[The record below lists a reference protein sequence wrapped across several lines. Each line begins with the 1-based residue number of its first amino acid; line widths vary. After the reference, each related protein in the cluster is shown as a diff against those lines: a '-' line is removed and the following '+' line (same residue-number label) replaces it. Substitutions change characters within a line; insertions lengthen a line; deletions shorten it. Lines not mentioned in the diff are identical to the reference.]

1 MKTLLWFAVVVAL
14 VLGFGVSSA
23 LAGVEVSAIRY
34 WSAPEHTRI
43 VLDLNQTP
51 YYDMF
56 ELVGPARL
64 VIDLKD
70 ASVRMEY
77 KEVVID
83 DQVVSKVRWGFFK
96 PGLLRVVVDL
106 VQSAETKIF
115 ILKRFQDK
123 PDRLVVDVFRADLEK
138 QEEEKRSTVRHT
150 LPETCVVVI
159 DPGHGGE
166 DPGAIGPSGVM
177 EKTVVLAIAKKICD
191 SLNATAGFKA
201 FLTREKDYFIPL
213 RKRWRIAK
221 QYNADFLVSIHAN
234 ASFNRKKRG
243 AEVYCLS
250 LSGAGQEAARILA
263 EQENSSD
270 LIGGVDLDSCPTEV
284 DSILVEIV
292 QTRTINDGLL
302 LGNATL
308 QELKKTNGVNFPEP
322 LQAGFAVL
330 KAPDI
335 PSILIEAGY
344 LSNPQEEKLLS
355 SASFQTSSAAAI
367 KRGIERFL
375 EKEGAETAQVPV
387 SPARPVHT
395 IVSESGP
402 TGGK

>member
-1 MKTLLWFAVVVAL
+1 MRISLWCAMAVAVV
-14 VLGFGVSSA
+14 FGWSVSSA
-23 LAGVEVSAIRY
+23 FAGVEVSAIRY

-43 VLDLNQTP
+43 VLDLSQPP

-56 ELVGPARL
+56 ELREPARL

-70 ASVRMEY
+70 ASVRMEE

-83 DQVVSKVRWGFFK
+83 DHVVSKVRWGFFK
-96 PGLLRVVVDL
+96 PGLLRVVIDL

-123 PDRLVVDVFRADLEK
+123 PDRLVVDFFRADLEK
-138 QEEEKRSTVRHT
+138 QEEEKRSTVRQT
-150 LPETCVVVI
+150 LPGTRVVVI

-191 SLNATAGFKA
+191 SLNGTSGFKA

-221 QYNADFLVSIHAN
+221 QYNADFFISIHAN

-250 LSGAGQEAARILA
+250 LSGASQEAARILA
-263 EQENSSD
+263 DQENSSD

-284 DSILVEIV
+284 DSILVEMV

-302 LGNATL
+302 LGNALL

-344 LSNPQEEKLLS
+344 LSNHQEEKLLS
-355 SASFQTSSAAAI
+355 SASFQTNSAAAI

-375 EKEGAETAQVPV
+375 HKAGAEAAQG
-387 SPARPVHT
+387 PASLSQPMHS
-395 IVSESGP
+395 IASESAP

>member
-1 MKTLLWFAVVVAL
+1 MKTVCLIATTVAL
-14 VLGFGVSSA
+14 FFCFGTESA
-23 LAGVEVSAIRY
+23 PGAVEVSAIRY

-43 VLDLNQTP
+43 VLDLSQP
-51 YYDMF
+51 AYYDMF

-70 ASVRMEY
+70 ATTKMEG
-77 KEVVID
+77 KEVPIND
-83 DQVVSKVRWGFFK
+83 RVVSKVRWGFFK

-115 ILKRFQDK
+115 SLKRFQDK

-138 QEEEKRSTVRHT
+138 QEEEKRSAFRPA
-150 LPETCVVVI
+150 LPGTRVVVI

-177 EKTVVLAIAKKICD
+177 EKAVVLAIAKKLRD

-201 FLTREKDYFIPL
+201 FLTREKDYFVPL

-221 QYNADFLVSIHAN
+221 QYNADLFVSLHAN
-234 ASFNRKKRG
+234 ASFNRKKKG

-250 LSGAGQEAARILA
+250 LSGASEEAARILA

-270 LIGGVDLDSCPTEV
+270 LIGGVDLESCSSEV
-284 DSILVEIV
+284 NSILVEMV
-292 QTRTINDGLL
+292 QTSTINDSLL
-302 LGNATL
+302 LADATL
-308 QELKKTNGVNFPEP
+308 QELRKTNGVNFPQP

-335 PSILIEAGY
+335 PSVLIEVGY
-344 LSNPQEEKLLS
+344 LSNPQEETQLS
-355 SASFQTSSAAAI
+355 RDSFQTLTAAAL
-367 KRGIERFL
+367 KRGIERFFQ
-375 EKEGAETAQVPV
+375 KAAGT
-387 SPARPVHT
+387 
-395 IVSESGP
+395 
-402 TGGK
+402 